1 VRGGCDFA
9 VLFAPRRSAF
19 LQWFTATRDTIAFK
33 VLDDVRS
40 RMMLVRP
47 QGGGWRI
54 EALKGFPA
62 QAVVD
67 AHGLDSSASSAA
79 AGDGALLVYVNDA
92 LTPLTMSLVRFG
104 ETLEPLKAATARF
117 DARGLAITQ
126 HHAQSEDGTRI
137 PYFQIGRADLPHDG
151 SNAVLLTGYGGV
163 EHAMLP
169 YYAGLTAQ
177 LWRARAGG
185 SGAPPIPRGRGS
197 GPARQPAPT

>member
-1 VRGGCDFA
+1 
-9 VLFAPRRSAF
+9 
-19 LQWFTATRDTIAFK
+19 
-33 VLDDVRS
+33 
-40 RMMLVRP
+40 
-47 QGGGWRI
+47 GGWRI

-67 AHGLDSSASSAA
+67 AHGLDSSAGSAA
-79 AGDGALLVYVNDA
+79 AGDVALLVYVNDA

-163 EHAMLP
+163 EHAMLA
-169 YYAGLTAQ
+169 YYSGITRKLWVPPRRGAGH
-177 LWRARAGG
+177 
-185 SGAPPIPRGRGS
+185 PPN
-197 GPARQPAPT
+197 PARGGARPRPAPTPSARRHERA